1 MGLFISITSIY
12 FFPSIVLGIILAIK
26 IKSFMEVLLGFLYAF
41 LSLIPVVGLYLAF
54 KFIYRYYSKSVP
66 LKTET

>member
-26 IKSFMEVLLGFLYAF
+26 IKSFMEVLVGFQSGIGGKVDFVAD
-41 LSLIPVVGLYLAF
+41 VV
-54 KFIYRYYSKSVP
+54 RWKS
-66 LKTET
+66 